1 MAALKNLFPLSWKYT
16 KSVGNLIVGVIVHLV
31 AEVVVGALIALASML
46 TGWIPVVGALIGWV
60 LGIISSLLGIYIFVG
75 IVLMILV
82 FLKVIK

>member
-1 MAALKNLFPLSWKYT
+1 MAVLKNLFPLSWKYT

-60 LGIISSLLGIYIFVG
+60 LGIISSLLGVYIFVG
-75 IVLMILV
+75 IILMILV

>member
-60 LGIISSLLGIYIFVG
+60 LGIISSLLGVYIFVG